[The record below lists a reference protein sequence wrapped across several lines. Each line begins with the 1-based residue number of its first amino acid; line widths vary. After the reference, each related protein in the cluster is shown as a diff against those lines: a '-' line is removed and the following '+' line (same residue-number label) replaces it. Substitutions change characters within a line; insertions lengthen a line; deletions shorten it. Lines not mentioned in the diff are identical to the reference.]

1 MAKMKKRR
9 LSWKPSGSPQVIGY
23 KLYWSEGSEVTYK
36 SQSAQLGN
44 VTSIV
49 LPDDVATFEPGS
61 GPLEIGLTAVDELGN
76 ESDMIAVS
84 APYQFSV
91 PEAPDGLKIESVSES
106 GPPSLPL
113 SENTGATTKP
123 AMPAQGSDSG
133 HGTVKNVFTS
143 DPSRR
148 QFKTI

>member
-23 KLYWSEGSEVTYK
+23 KLYWSEGSEVTYE

-44 VTSIV
+44 VTSVI
-49 LPDDVATFEPGS
+49 LPDEVSSFEPGN
-61 GPLEIGLTAVDELGN
+61 GPLEIGLTAIDELGN

-91 PEAPDGLKIESVSES
+91 PEAPDSLKIESLSDT
-106 GPPSLPL
+106 GTPSLPRRE
-113 SENTGATTKP
+113 STETTVKP
-123 AMPAQGSDSG
+123 AMPEQVPDADRGP
-133 HGTVKNVFTS
+133 VKNVFTS

>member
-23 KLYWSEGSEVTYK
+23 KLYWSEGSEVTYE
-36 SQSAQLGN
+36 SPSAQLGN
-44 VTSIV
+44 VTSII
-49 LPDDVATFEPGS
+49 LPDDVSSFEPGN
-61 GPLEIGLTAVDELGN
+61 GALEIGLTAIDELGN
-76 ESDMIAVS
+76 ESDMISVS

-91 PEAPDGLKIESVSES
+91 PEAPDSLKIESAADTGTS
-106 GPPSLPL
+106 SLPRK
-113 SENTGATTKP
+113 EITGAPVKP
-123 AMPAQGSDSG
+123 MMPDQLPDADRGP
-133 HGTVKNVFTS
+133 VKNVFTS